1 MRYEDYIGNLARL
14 AVELVNTASADGLTG
29 IDADLLSEH
38 GIIRPTAAELAP
50 LLAQLRPAMAAVAAV
65 AEVTEAAE
73 LDPVN
78 RLLRRYPPRLHISEH
93 DGLPHLHHAEDG
105 EPAITWLG
113 RSCAA
118 ALAHIACGVPEVTI
132 GRCRAAGCPRF
143 FVDQSRNHSRRF
155 CGNTCASRT
164 TVAAYRERR
173 KETR

>member
-14 AVELVNTASADGLTG
+14 AVELVNTATADGLTG
-29 IDADLLSEH
+29 IDADLLVEH
-38 GIIRPTAAELAP
+38 GITRPTTDE
-50 LLAQLRPAMAAVAAV
+50 LAQLLSLLRPAVVAV
-65 AEVTEAAE
+65 AEAGDPE
-73 LDPVN
+73 PVN
-78 RLLRRYPPRLHISEH
+78 RLLRRYPPRLHVSGH

-105 EPAITWLG
+105 EPPIPWLG

-118 ALAHIACGVPEVTI
+118 ALAHVACGVPEVTI
-132 GRCRAAGCPRF
+132 GRCQAATCPRF

-173 KETR
+173 REAR

>member
-14 AVELVNTASADGLTG
+14 AVTLVNTASADGLTG
-29 IDADLLSEH
+29 VDADLLGEH
-38 GIIRPTAAELAP
+38 TIARPRDAELAP
-50 LLAQLRPAMAAVAAV
+50 LLAQLRPAVAAV
-65 AEVTEAAE
+65 AEGGD

-78 RLLRRYPPRLHISEH
+78 RLLRRYPPRLHISRH

-105 EPAITWLG
+105 EPPIPWLG

-132 GRCRAAGCPRF
+132 GRCQAAGCPRF
-143 FVDQSRNHSRRF
+143 FVDQSRNRSRRF

>member
-14 AVELVNTASADGLTG
+14 AVELVNQGSADGLTG
-29 IDADLLSEH
+29 VEASLLTEH
-38 GIIRPTAAELAP
+38 GVAWPSADELAP
-50 LLAQLRPAMAAVAAV
+50 LLHQLRVAMVAVASGGD
-65 AEVTEAAE
+65 TE
-73 LDPVN
+73 PVN
-78 RLLRRYPPRLHISEH
+78 RLLRRYPPRLHVSGH
-93 DGLPHLHHAEDG
+93 DGQPHLHHAENG
-105 EPAITWLG
+105 EPPIPWLG

-132 GRCRAAGCPRF
+132 GRCQAAGCTRF

-173 KETR
+173 AAARPKGSR

>member
-14 AVELVNTASADGLTG
+14 AVELVNAGTPDPLM
-29 IDADLLSEH
+29 LSEH
-38 GIIRPTAAELAP
+38 GISPPSTEDLAP
-50 LLAQLRPAMAAVAAV
+50 LLALLRPAMAAVADGADL
-65 AEVTEAAE
+65 E
-73 LDPVN
+73 PVN
-78 RLLRRYPPRLHISEH
+78 RLLRRYPPRLQVSTH

-105 EPAITWLG
+105 EPPIPWLG

-118 ALAHIACGVPEVTI
+118 GLAHVACGVPEVTI
-132 GRCRAAGCPRF
+132 GRCQAAGCPKF

-173 KETR
+173 KGTR